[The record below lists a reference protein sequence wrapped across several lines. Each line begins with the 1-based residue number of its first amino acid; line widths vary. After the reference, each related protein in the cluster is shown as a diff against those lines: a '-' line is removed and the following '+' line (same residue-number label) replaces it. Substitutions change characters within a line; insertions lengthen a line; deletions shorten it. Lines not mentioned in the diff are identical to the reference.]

1 MLVIDV
7 GPMMDIAPPTGGD
20 TALEDSL
27 RIANQIVLQ
36 KVSFYK
42 WVWLIYTH
50 ISILSSYLLVL
61 KMKWVWSYLALPP
74 LIMS

>member
-36 KVSFYK
+36 KVSFISGCGLYM
-42 WVWLIYTH
+42 H
-50 ISILSSYLLVL
+50 IFPFSQVICRC
-61 KMKWVWSYLALPP
+61 
-74 LIMS
+74 